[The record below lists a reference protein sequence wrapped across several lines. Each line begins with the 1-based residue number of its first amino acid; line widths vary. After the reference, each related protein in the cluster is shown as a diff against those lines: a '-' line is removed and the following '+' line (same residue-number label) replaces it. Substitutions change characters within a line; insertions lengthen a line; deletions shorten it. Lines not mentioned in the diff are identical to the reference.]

1 LGYGCLLDFT
11 AFGQFIRQMRLN
23 IKFLSVGLR
32 FRYPFF
38 SPTPHD
44 ANLGS
49 RFRVRRQLRLGGLSP
64 QSIDMPVILKISHT
78 DFGMG
83 IDLF

>member
-1 LGYGCLLDFT
+1 F
-11 AFGQFIRQMRLN
+11 
-23 IKFLSVGLR
+23 VGLR

-49 RFRVRRQLRLGGLSP
+49 HYRVRRQLRLGGLSP
-64 QSIDMPVILKISHT
+64 QSIDMPVILIKSREI
-78 DFGMG
+78 
-83 IDLF
+83 IDLPAFLI